1 MIKTIQKYED
11 KTTLTKSGL
20 LKENPAIAIR
30 HVMYKETED
39 AAWSAHNRMN
49 GGTRHLSR
57 GVYVASLR
65 QQELQGDRRTASGLA
80 QDRGLS
86 HPTGVETATH
96 PPQRL
101 LTAPNLVN
109 R

>member
-11 KTTLTKSGL
+11 KTTLTKRGL
-20 LKENPAIAIR
+20 LKEAPAIAIR

-65 QQELQGDRRTASGLA
+65 QQEL
-80 QDRGLS
+80 
-86 HPTGVETATH
+86 
-96 PPQRL
+96 
-101 LTAPNLVN
+101 
-109 R
+109 